1 MINRSQSSWKEQ
13 PVMTSTINL
22 EDIKAR
28 HAALSRT
35 TKRRNTAEYVTGGM
49 AAAFLLVISV
59 VTFLAADTSAEWI
72 MAVGFAALVLGLLLV
87 GLNIFRKSTRAGF
100 DLATSGM
107 GHLQQRLAH
116 ERDLLRSAWLWYVG
130 PMVPGFVMIYLGS
143 WATNP
148 ARPTF
153 ALVGGGSTLA
163 VIALVI
169 ILNRRAARR
178 IETEIRALQE

>member
-13 PVMTSTINL
+13 PVMTSAINL

-35 TKRRNTAEYVTGGM
+35 TKRRNTLEYVSGGM
-49 AAAFLLVISV
+49 AAAFLLVTSA
-59 VTFLAADTSAEWI
+59 VTFLAADSSAEWI
-72 MAVGFAALVLGLLLV
+72 MASGFATLVLGLLLV

-116 ERDLLRSAWLWYVG
+116 ERAQAVKQYFVLKLGVASEILFLDSDVHCDSA
-130 PMVPGFVMIYLGS
+130 
-143 WATNP
+143 NP
-148 ARPTF
+148 CASSEVVF
-153 ALVGGGSTLA
+153 TL
-163 VIALVI
+163 
-169 ILNRRAARR
+169 
-178 IETEIRALQE
+178 ED

>member
-1 MINRSQSSWKEQ
+1 
-13 PVMTSTINL
+13 MTSTINL

-116 ERDLLRSAWLWYVG
+116 ERDLLRSAWLWYIG